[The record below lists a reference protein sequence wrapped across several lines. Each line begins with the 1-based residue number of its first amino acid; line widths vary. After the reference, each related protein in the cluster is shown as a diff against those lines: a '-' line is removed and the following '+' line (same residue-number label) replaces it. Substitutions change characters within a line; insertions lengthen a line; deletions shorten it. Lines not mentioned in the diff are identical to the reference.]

1 MSVLP
6 SGKISSVIKLGY
18 GSIQPSTFKKML
30 QVIIL
35 SLYINLIKILQYI
48 NNIIIIIIYYMYN
61 KIMFPDG

>member
-35 SLYINLIKILQYI
+35 LYINLIKILQYI

>member
-35 SLYINLIKILQYI
+35 LYINLIKILQYI
-48 NNIIIIIIYYMYN
+48 DNIYFTIY
-61 KIMFPDG
+61 